1 MLANFPPFMALFGG
15 EGGGEGDIVVT
26 ESDSVKPP
34 STNEANFFRL
44 QALVFTLV
52 AAAITNM
59 YITQPVLPII
69 EQEFTVGAATAS
81 LTVSMVILGI
91 AISNLPFGWL
101 ADRYPVHRLIGLGAA
116 IVAVAGFVCA
126 VTPNF
131 SVLVGFRF
139 LQGLFIP
146 ALTTCVAA
154 YLSRNLPV
162 ERLNVAMGSYVSATV
177 AGGLGGRLLGGWIHP
192 PLHWRWAFVTA
203 GVFVFVSAVAAV
215 RWLPPGEPPTQTAED
230 NIGFLAILK
239 RRELRRTFLVAF
251 TAFFVFSS
259 SFNYLPFYLSGPPFH
274 LPVQMITF
282 LYLAYIVGIVIGPIA
297 GSISNRLGNGA
308 TMIGGSLLFALA
320 LLITL
325 IESVAVVAF
334 ALLLVCGGFFAIHA
348 SAAGSL
354 NRRLTGGRGRA
365 NSLYVLFYYLG
376 GAFGI
381 TASGWAYGLA
391 RWHGVITLGLLVL
404 IVPLAFGFQDL
415 REERWQPAVKDLR
428 QNFPSGDQENKI

>member
-1 MLANFPPFMALFGG
+1 LPCP
-15 EGGGEGDIVVT
+15 DIFCSIFSC
-26 ESDSVKPP
+26 ELDMPD
-34 STNEANFFRL
+34 NNFFRL

-69 EQEFTVGAATAS
+69 EQEFEVGAATAS

-91 AISNLPFGWL
+91 ALSNLPFGWL
-101 ADRYPVHRLIGLGAA
+101 ADRYPVQRLIGLGAA
-116 IVAVAGFVCA
+116 VVALAGFVCA
-126 VTPNF
+126 ATPHF
-131 SVLVGFRF
+131 PVLVGFRF

-146 ALTTCVAA
+146 ALSTCVAA
-154 YLSRNLPV
+154 YLSRNLPP

-203 GVFVFVSAVAAV
+203 ALFVLVSAGAAM
-215 RWLPPGEPPTQTAED
+215 RWLPAGEPPGQTAGD
-230 NIGFLAILK
+230 DIGFMSILGQ
-239 RRELRRTFLVAF
+239 RALRRTFVVAF

-282 LYLAYIVGIVIGPIA
+282 LYLAYIVGIVIGPVA
-297 GSISNRLGNGA
+297 GAISNRLGNGA
-308 TMIGGSLLFALA
+308 TMIGGALLFGLA

-325 IESVAVVAF
+325 IESVAVIAF
-334 ALLLVCGGFFAIHA
+334 ALLLVCGGFFAVHA

-376 GAFGI
+376 GASGI
-381 TASGWAYGLA
+381 TLSGWAYGLA
-391 RWHGVITLGLLVL
+391 HWHGVVALGLLML
-404 IVPLAFGFQDL
+404 TVPLVSGF
-415 REERWQPAVKDLR
+415 KDLQEEKRR
-428 QNFPSGDQENKI
+428 QVPGSVK